1 MPNRIGVRPLIV
13 KRISLSVVLPDIG
26 TKVVLAAVILADT
39 SLGVMVVVSFRA
51 GRRSSADR
59 LLRSN

>member
-1 MPNRIGVRPLIV
+1 MRPLIV
-13 KRISLSVVLPDIG
+13 KRSSLSVGLPDIG